1 MPPGSPAAVMGGMW
15 TLGSEVEGD
24 TPVQRRE
31 EEDRKGDMRPNVSGR
46 GKNSVGLERETGG
59 EGHGR

>member
-1 MPPGSPAAVMGGMW
+1 MGGMW